1 MAKIN
6 YQQVGWDTTKY
17 FNPTNMNHMDD
28 GIKAACDKSDANET
42 AIADV
47 NNKLGNT
54 DISAIGDGT
63 LTGGLDALNS
73 NLKTSDNIILKC
85 GTARKSGNTVQLDIL
100 FDGTISGGTHGG
112 TMPIGYRPRNLAC
125 SPIVCGPSLNSIGR
139 VEVNSTGEI
148 YLYSHIEIQYARG
161 IVTYCI

>member
-1 MAKIN
+1 M
-6 YQQVGWDTTKY
+6 
-17 FNPTNMNHMDD
+17 M
-28 GIKAACDKSDANET
+28 S
-42 AIADV
+42 
-47 NNKLGNT
+47 
-54 DISAIGDGT
+54 
-63 LTGGLDALNS
+63 GLFYLEINS

-100 FDGTISGGTHGG
+100 FDGTISGDTHGG

-125 SPIVCGPSLNSIGR
+125 SPIICGPSLNSIGR